1 MRLREEVASDEWR
14 PRASRSCG
22 VKWREAFAGER
33 IGGWGK
39 ERREL
44 AGGEGVEGAEAG
56 GEFEGGQATLAVEPA
71 EEIGGG
77 SLPLFR
83 VALEAAGE
91 EVAVG
96 VAPGLNAGHDM
107 VEGPHWHCVGDQF
120 DCGGQGLCPTAPPA
134 VQRILPGVPARELD
148 RAGGCTFLE
157 FSVGS
162 EAEGFQ
168 HAGLHFL
175 G

>member
-1 MRLREEVASDEWR
+1 
-14 PRASRSCG
+14 
-22 VKWREAFAGER
+22 VKWREAFAGEW

-44 AGGEGVEGAEAG
+44 AGGEGVEAG
-56 GEFEGGQATLAVEPA
+56 GEFEGGQAALAVEPA

-83 VALEAAGE
+83 VAIQTAGD

-107 VEGPHWHCVGDQF
+107 VEGPHCTAQWIGLTAVGRDCVRQ
-120 DCGGQGLCPTAPPA
+120 L
-134 VQRILPGVPARELD
+134 LPRSSGYFQVFLRE
-148 RAGGCTFLE
+148 
-157 FSVGS
+157 S
-162 EAEGFQ
+162 
-168 HAGLHFL
+168 
-175 G
+175 

>member
-1 MRLREEVASDEWR
+1 MTSGERR

-22 VKWREAFAGER
+22 VKCGAAFAGER

-44 AGGEGVEGAEAG
+44 AGGEGVEAG
-56 GEFEGGQATLAVEPA
+56 GEFEGGQAALAVEPA
-71 EEIGGG
+71 KEIGGG

-83 VALEAAGE
+83 VAFQTAGD
-91 EVAVG
+91 EVAAG

-107 VEGPHWHCVGDQF
+107 VEGPHWHCVVDQF

-148 RAGGCTFLE
+148 RAGCFTFEE

-168 HAGLHFL
+168 HAGLHLL